1 MSEILELKDILEL
14 GNDGAPEEWLANLT
28 GEGIGGGNEGIDDDI
43 INASV
48 KALISSVN
56 RYERCEDGKED

>member
-1 MSEILELKDILEL
+1 MLLSMEAMEIQYW
-14 GNDGAPEEWLANLT
+14 GV
-28 GEGIGGGNEGIDDDI
+28 GIDDDI